1 MFHKH
6 LPIKQP
12 IIKNVK
18 SVDVSP
24 VAHRNIQRIKNGDSF
39 ASTTYNIQ
47 GLKSQTQNP
56 IDHAN
61 ISTASSFI
69 SNNWRGKSDRFT
81 GGFMNFMFQDNSLQ
95 SVARQKNLMNIKLEK
110 LKQIEEL
117 QKYQDFEINEKREI
131 IKYYYHQ
138 HGGKAFLFKDQ
149 LNSQFICSC
158 VRRKTSKNKDKS
170 RFDNSSLKTGFTQE
184 VNLGSQNDS
193 ETLQKLQ
200 NEQIQMNCNSKNKDM
215 CCHQDSADVQI
226 KQRKKVSR
234 GEGKNDQNQS
244 RHNYPEILE
253 RIYVANFYIFLTQ
266 NFRTRKMYQPPIKK
280 KIMDKNFQYFESMRK
295 QLLLNAAIIIRYHW
309 IKYKR
314 NKLKKQKKQQVRRQN
329 IIVKARVDTGLGS
342 AMRKMSNNYS
352 SIKKTNSN
360 GLNYSFEPNEYQS
373 HSIVSPMIRQRQFG
387 QEIESPSMRSEMQS
401 QMQGYE
407 LQSPMLKLS
416 PYIDKQKQQNQQ
428 LILTPQQMLKA
439 QQVST
444 FANNKSKANLQGLQ
458 KTKIGDFE
466 LEGPIIE
473 EEKIQSKIQINGQQS
488 TIPQGIQRN
497 QSQAQTS
504 KSPPKTQ
511 NPKLKIVVQS
521 KASSPTRLPI
531 NNKKISV
538 INNKK
543 PQQQNIKPQPIK
555 LPIQEIQAIDEDKDN
570 STGISIIQLST
581 LANIMEQDDEFTPDN
596 RGNLVQNKLQQNIAI
611 EQALLLQD
619 QINENH
625 LDSHDFEKFANRSNF
640 AAGSLEFDKI
650 EEESYSQV
658 GNDEEDEEENYDDEE
673 IKV

>member
-1 MFHKH
+1 MKGLGCNQTTLIQEIIFD
-6 LPIKQP
+6 IKDACLAIAKLN

-24 VAHRNIQRIKNGDSF
+24 VAHRNIQRIKNGDIF
-39 ASTTYNIQ
+39 ASTTFNIQ
-47 GLKSQTQNP
+47 GLKSQPQNP

-61 ISTASSFI
+61 ISTASSFM

-95 SVARQKNLMNIKLEK
+95 SRSSNR
-110 LKQIEEL
+110 LK
-117 QKYQDFEINEKREI
+117 
-131 IKYYYHQ
+131 
-138 HGGKAFLFKDQ
+138 
-149 LNSQFICSC
+149 
-158 VRRKTSKNKDKS
+158 
-170 RFDNSSLKTGFTQE
+170 
-184 VNLGSQNDS
+184 
-193 ETLQKLQ
+193 
-200 NEQIQMNCNSKNKDM
+200 NSKNIETLKSM
-215 CCHQDSADVQI
+215 RREKSLSIIIISMEVKHFYSKINQTHNLQVVVCEERLLRIKTKADLIIHLQKQVLLRKQI
-226 KQRKKVSR
+226 WAAKMIQRLFKNFKMNKFRTIVIQLFRQNKERRLEEEKQRMIKIKAVITIQRFWRGYIIRKK
-234 GEGKNDQNQS
+234 
-244 RHNYPEILE
+244 
-253 RIYVANFYIFLTQ
+253 
-266 NFRTRKMYQPPIKK
+266 YQPPIKK
-280 KIMDKNFQYFESMRK
+280 RVMDKNFQYFESMRR

-314 NKLKKQKKQQVRRQN
+314 NKLKRQKKQQVRRQN

-352 SIKKTNSN
+352 SIKKNNSN
-360 GLNYSFEPNEYQS
+360 GLNYSFDPHEYQNQS
-373 HSIVSPMIRQRQFG
+373 MVSPMIRQRQFG
-387 QEIESPSMRSEMQS
+387 QELESPSMRSEMQQ
-401 QMQGYE
+401 QMQGFE
-407 LQSPMLKLS
+407 MQSPMLKLS

-444 FANNKSKANLQGLQ
+444 FANNKSKANLQGFQ
-458 KTKIGDFE
+458 KAKIGDFD

-473 EEKIQSKIQINGQQS
+473 EVQVQSKIQSNGQQS

-497 QSQAQTS
+497 QSQAQTN
-504 KSPPKTQ
+504 KSPLKTQ
-511 NPKLKIVVQS
+511 NPKLKIVVPS

-531 NNKKISV
+531 NNKKMPANSS
-538 INNKK
+538 KK
-543 PQQQNIKPQPIK
+543 SQQQITKLQPIK
-555 LPIQEIQAIDEDKDN
+555 QPILEEKSIDEEKDN
-570 STGISIIQLST
+570 STGITIIQLNT